1 MKTLHVLNSLGLGG
15 AEVLVLNVARKR
27 DRGRFEMAVAS
38 LGDDRYL
45 APAFEREGVRTFFLD
60 RRPGIDARL
69 PLRMRALVRSEGI
82 DVIHTHNA
90 GPWLYGAA
98 AAVLAGRPL
107 FHTEHSNVPD
117 ARRLLAAAE
126 RAMAFVT
133 RSVIA
138 VSEDVRRKLVQRQ
151 GLPAEKVLSVLNG
164 VDTELYGRPFD
175 RRARREA
182 LGLPPDAFVVGT
194 VGRLAP
200 VKDQVTLINAFALLA
215 AAAPEARLV
224 LVGDGPQR
232 RALESRAMELGL
244 TDRVL
249 LLGRRDDVHD
259 IVPAFDVFALSS
271 ISEGLPLAVLE
282 AMAAGLGLVVT
293 AVGGVGE
300 AVERDVCGLHVSAR
314 EPEALGRALVRLH
327 GDRALLERL
336 GGAAR
341 ARARARF
348 DLSVM
353 VRTYEDLYLRA
364 GRTG

>member
-82 DVIHTHNA
+82 DVIHTHSA

-107 FHTEHSNVPD
+107 FHAEHSNVLD

-126 RAMAFVT
+126 RAVAFVT

-151 GLPAEKVLSVLNG
+151 GLPTEKVLSVLNG

-200 VKDQVTLINAFALLA
+200 ASA
-215 AAAPEARLV
+215 AAADSPNA
-224 LVGDGPQR
+224 
-232 RALESRAMELGL
+232 
-244 TDRVL
+244 
-249 LLGRRDDVHD
+249 
-259 IVPAFDVFALSS
+259 
-271 ISEGLPLAVLE
+271 
-282 AMAAGLGLVVT
+282 
-293 AVGGVGE
+293 
-300 AVERDVCGLHVSAR
+300 HVSSRCGQGAR
-314 EPEALGRALVRLH
+314 RPTAPPPRPPRRSLDSTMGYRPSVTVAPKAAWHRFLARTH
-327 GDRALLERL
+327 TPA
-336 GGAAR
+336 GAA
-341 ARARARF
+341 F
-348 DLSVM
+348 F
-353 VRTYEDLYLRA
+353 TA
-364 GRTG
+364 GRLDAPSRPSGR